1 MIPLQEAEM
10 AEKDKPAAPEEW
22 HSERNEPVIPG
33 YWGPNMLIYGDISRL
48 LFRMHRNVAAHME
61 AHKRL
66 MERLQSVFQHE
77 QALVLELARVIDE
90 ATGQAARQ
98 SNAPRPALG
107 AESMDRIFEHAGK
120 AMQESGK
127 MLTDIQLE
135 ALALLQHYME
145 ETGGEQEEPAAETK
159 QPKED

>member
-1 MIPLQEAEM
+1 M
-10 AEKDKPAAPEEW
+10 AEKDKSAAPDEW

-48 LFRMHRNVAAHME
+48 LFRMHRNVTAHME

-77 QALVLELARVIDE
+77 QALVMEMARAIDE
-90 ATGQAARQ
+90 ATAQAARQ
-98 SNAPRPALG
+98 SKEPGPVTAS
-107 AESMDRIFEHAGK
+107 ESMDRIFDHASK
-120 AMQESGK
+120 AMQESGR

-135 ALALLQHYME
+135 ALALLQQYMTDGDE
-145 ETGGEQEEPAAETK
+145 AEKPTQETK
-159 QPKED
+159 PPEQQG

>member
-1 MIPLQEAEM
+1 M
-10 AEKDKPAAPEEW
+10 AEKDKSAAPDEW

-48 LFRMHRNVAAHME
+48 LFRMHRNVAAHMD

-77 QALVLELARVIDE
+77 QALVMELARVIDE

-98 SNAPRPALG
+98 SNEQRPALG
-107 AESMDRIFEHAGK
+107 GESMDRIFEHASK
-120 AMQESGK
+120 AMQESGQ

-135 ALALLQHYME
+135 ALALLQQYITDADAE
-145 ETGGEQEEPAAETK
+145 AEKEKTAPETT
-159 QPKED
+159 QPKDESA